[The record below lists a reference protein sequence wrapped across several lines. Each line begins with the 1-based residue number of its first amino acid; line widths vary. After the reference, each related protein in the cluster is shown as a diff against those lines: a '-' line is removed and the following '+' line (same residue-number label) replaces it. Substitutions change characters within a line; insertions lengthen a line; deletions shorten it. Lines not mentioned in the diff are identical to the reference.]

1 MTDNLRID
9 LDRLLGRLDA
19 LAGIG
24 AIEGGGVCRLALS
37 GEDKAGRDL
46 VVAWMEELGLTV
58 TIDRIGNLMDTWKPM
73 GSPSTVRSS
82 MRAPRPSRQSIR
94 TRTN

>member
-24 AIEGGGVCRLALS
+24 AIEGGGR
-37 GEDKAGRDL
+37 
-46 VVAWMEELGLTV
+46 
-58 TIDRIGNLMDTWKPM
+58 
-73 GSPSTVRSS
+73 
-82 MRAPRPSRQSIR
+82 
-94 TRTN
+94 